1 MRSKRRGIAHNALPQ
16 KGMQAKGHGSLHY
29 LRTSRMCRLIVYKG
43 RNKQYAV
50 TLSDLVVRP
59 SHSIIKQSFGCTERL
74 TGGVVPPHLNGDGFG
89 IGWYCDPDDSE
100 STYDYIQQ
108 VPSVGRDSRAASNLE
123 GGDRQ
128 GEHHGKTAPTQLLR
142 SETPGVYTSITP
154 AWNNPNLVRLSEKI
168 RSPLVFAHVRAASLG
183 SPVTELNCHPF
194 AFGRYL
200 WMHNGFVACFS
211 KIRRK
216 MISHMSDFAYESI
229 QGTSDSEHCFGIF
242 LTELEREIYPMQLH
256 EQLSPE
262 QLKNSLFSTIR
273 LLETW
278 SIEANILPDHPSLLN
293 FCVSDGETV
302 ITTRHVLGD
311 GIAAS
316 LYLSSGSKWEEDLG
330 NPGAY
335 RMIHGD
341 RREHVVI
348 VASERLTN
356 SPEDWFPVP
365 PNHAVI
371 ISPTMNVT
379 IEPIKSSYSSIP
391 EPGKAVALWEEISR
405 SDQVADNSISAVPRV
420 HVRHRRSSQPGSVTR
435 SLSAL

>member
-194 AFGRYL
+194 GK
-200 WMHNGFVACFS
+200 GSTACP
-211 KIRRK
+211 
-216 MISHMSDFAYESI
+216 DY
-229 QGTSDSEHCFGIF
+229 
-242 LTELEREIYPMQLH
+242 LTEKIYVCLSYDYLLILLSEQHLEDTCGCIMGSLH
-256 EQLSPE
+256 ALA
-262 QLKNSLFSTIR
+262 K
-273 LLETW
+273 
-278 SIEANILPDHPSLLN
+278 
-293 FCVSDGETV
+293 
-302 ITTRHVLGD
+302 
-311 GIAAS
+311 
-316 LYLSSGSKWEEDLG
+316 YEE
-330 NPGAY
+330 
-335 RMIHGD
+335 
-341 RREHVVI
+341 
-348 VASERLTN
+348 
-356 SPEDWFPVP
+356 
-365 PNHAVI
+365 
-371 ISPTMNVT
+371 
-379 IEPIKSSYSSIP
+379 K
-391 EPGKAVALWEEISR
+391 
-405 SDQVADNSISAVPRV
+405 
-420 HVRHRRSSQPGSVTR
+420 
-435 SLSAL
+435 